1 MTCKVMSAKYG
12 AEVTIASLSK
22 ILVQKWDILNL
33 FFYETY
39 QKRKKNL
46 YITQLSRKITG
57 IRKIF
62 RTWDLY

>member
-33 FFYETY
+33 FFS
-39 QKRKKNL
+39 KLIKKGKKPYTLTILNE
-46 YITQLSRKITG
+46 IHLSE
-57 IRKIF
+57 F
-62 RTWDLY
+62 